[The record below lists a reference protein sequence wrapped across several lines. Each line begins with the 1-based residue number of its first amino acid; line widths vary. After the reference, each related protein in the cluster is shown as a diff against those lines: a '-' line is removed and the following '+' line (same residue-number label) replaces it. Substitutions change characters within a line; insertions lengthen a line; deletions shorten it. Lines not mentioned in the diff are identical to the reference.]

1 MSKPKLTS
9 NPNSA
14 IPPRLF
20 NGLLERTRRIFGRG
34 PKQDY
39 QLIDNQGRILAYL
52 EVQNLLT
59 TEPIERFLG
68 QRVNVF
74 GVPHKPEDSKVIILR
89 VESLR
94 FAPQS

>member
-1 MSKPKLTS
+1 MPPVLTS
-9 NPNSA
+9 TPSSA
-14 IPPRLF
+14 LPPRLF
-20 NGLLERTRRIFGRG
+20 NGRLERTRRIFGRG

-39 QLIDNQGRILAYL
+39 QLIDNQGRVLAYL

-74 GVPHKPEDSKVIILR
+74 GVPNKPEDSKVIVLT

-94 FAPQS
+94 FAPQY